1 MSSIT
6 GWLVT
11 HPWITYIMI
20 YIFLV
25 YVYNKVFRVRR
36 LPILKEALVYL
47 LIGVGAFVLLLFQ
60 VDLQLPI
67 VPCLTV
73 AVALMFMVRI
83 RYWVEARQKRK
94 QQ

>member
-1 MSSIT
+1 MSTIT

-11 HPWITYIMI
+11 HPWITYILI

-36 LPILKEALVYL
+36 LPILKEAIVYL
-47 LIGVGAFVLLLFQ
+47 LIAVGAFVLLLFQ

-67 VPCLTV
+67 VPCLAV
-73 AVALMFMVRI
+73 AVGLMFLVRI

-94 QQ
+94 Q